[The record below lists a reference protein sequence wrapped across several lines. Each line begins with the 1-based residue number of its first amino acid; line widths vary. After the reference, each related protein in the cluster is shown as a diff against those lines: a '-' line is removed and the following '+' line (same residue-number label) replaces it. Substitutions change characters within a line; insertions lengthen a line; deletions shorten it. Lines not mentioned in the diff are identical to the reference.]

1 MKIKKYSEE
10 FLNYIAINV
19 KNDIFERIFSLK
31 TNIFLCGGSVDNPN
45 SIRPK
50 IESYLKTFHP
60 YLYNVIYPE
69 DLFEEL
75 LVGKGS
81 YDLLSLENMLAESVD
96 IIIIIPESPGSFA
109 ELGAFINSEV
119 LRSKVICIQDKS
131 YKKKKSFI
139 NYGPIKLMHTK
150 KEGEVVFTDFNR
162 IKTYRFEY
170 DILSGFDQ
178 DLRKLMSAINR
189 IARKSKKQLNVTN
202 LLQTSNFILPCIYL
216 LERVTSQVLIKMVRL
231 ASGETQ
237 KKSRTVVLSSLNSL
251 TKKNL
256 ISSTPDGYVLT
267 KFGIERFQ
275 RLSERTKHDYYYSID
290 SMDKIRINILSWE
303 LRGKKTEIN

>member
-1 MKIKKYSEE
+1 MKKYSEK
-10 FLNYIAINV
+10 FLRKIAVNV

-31 TNIFLCGGSVDNPN
+31 TNIFLCGGSVENSN

-50 IESYLKTFHP
+50 IESYLRTFHP
-60 YLYNVIYPE
+60 YWVNVIYPE

-81 YDLLSLENMLAESVD
+81 YDLLSLETMLAESVD
-96 IIIIIPESPGSFA
+96 IILIIPESPGSFT

-139 NYGPIKLMHTK
+139 NYGPIKLMRTK
-150 KEGEVVFTDFNR
+150 KEGEVVFIYFAR

-170 DILSGFDQ
+170 DILGFFDQ
-178 DLRKLMSAINR
+178 DLRKLTSAINR
-189 IARKSKKQLNVTN
+189 IARKSKKQLNITN
-202 LLQTSNFILPCIYL
+202 ILQTSNFILPCIYL
-216 LERVTSQVLIKMVRL
+216 LERATGQVLIEMVRL

-237 KKSRTVVLSSLNSL
+237 NKSRTVVLSSLNSL
-251 TKKNL
+251 TKNNL

-267 KFGIERFQ
+267 KSGIERFQ
-275 RLSERTKHDYYYSID
+275 SLGERTKHDYYYSID
-290 SMDKIRINILSWE
+290 SMDKIRLDILSWE